1 MRNSF
6 LGWGLY
12 ALFLSS
18 LLACQGSFPEEDTTG
33 KSLFTLKFGAE
44 IDSLRKANALPAAS
58 AAYEYTYIGDYEGAS
73 KSYDLPVEWGM
84 EEILPSDADVV
95 DTWEVLDPFE
105 YIQQLAEHKEIV
117 ILSEAHHKPQ
127 HRVFTREL
135 LKVLYDDGFRYLGLE
150 TLMPSY
156 GPPGEHWLMDTL
168 LEERGY
174 CLNMPVTGY
183 YTREP
188 QMANLVRTAIDLG
201 YTLFAYE
208 KTQQDDP
215 RDLAQAKNIKRFLDQ
230 KGRGKTVIH
239 CGWYHAVETGLV
251 KRKDENWMAYHL
263 KNLTALDP
271 ITVYM
276 DALTE
281 KRNKAPAPIFELLK
295 EKVDKPSVFLETSGK
310 AFSGRFGKQYVDM
323 FLYFPPTKYKN
334 GRPDWLFWP
343 EENRAVKVDHRKF
356 SNLAYPVRLKAFRW
370 SEGNLSV
377 PYDIIELKGPDD
389 PQSLVLKRGKYQ
401 IEASNPT
408 GEMVRFV
415 LRV

>member
-1 MRNSF
+1 
-6 LGWGLY
+6 
-12 ALFLSS
+12 A
-18 LLACQGSFPEEDTTG
+18 
-33 KSLFTLKFGAE
+33 
-44 IDSLRKANALPAAS
+44 
-58 AAYEYTYIGDYEGAS
+58 
-73 KSYDLPVEWGM
+73 
-84 EEILPSDADVV
+84 LPSDADVIN
-95 DTWEVLDPFE
+95 TWEILDPYE
-105 YIQQLAEHKEIV
+105 YIRQLAEHKELV

-135 LKVLYDDGFRYLGLE
+135 LEVLYDDGFRYLGLE

-156 GPPGEHWLMDTL
+156 EAEDGYWLMDTL

-188 QMANLVRTAIDLG
+188 QMANLVREAIDLG

-208 KTQQDDP
+208 KTQSDDP

-239 CGWYHAVETGLV
+239 CGWYHAIETGVV
-251 KRKDENWMAYHL
+251 KRQDENWMAYHL

-281 KRNKAPAPIFELLK
+281 KGNKAPAPIYELLK
-295 EKVDKPSVFLETSGK
+295 GKVDKPSVFLETSGK

-323 FLYFPPTKYKN
+323 FLYFPPTQYRE

-343 EENRAVKVDHRKF
+343 EENRAVEVDHRKF
-356 SNLAYPVRLKAFRW
+356 SDLVYPVRLKAFRW

-377 PYDIIELKGPDD
+377 PYDIIEVQGPDD
-389 PQSLVLKRGKYQ
+389 PQKLVLKRGKYQ
-401 IEASNPT
+401 IEATNSAGQT
-408 GEMVRFV
+408 VEFV